1 MNWDDI
7 RHLEAIDRLGSVAAA
22 ARELGISVS
31 TTYRRVAALEESVAE
46 LCLVRGAE
54 PVTLTERGRALAA
67 VGRSMRLGIAEVAG
81 AARAKETQMSGEV
94 SLTTVEGFL
103 PYLLDPIAEL
113 TARDPGLRVA
123 LHLGESGPSVRDREV
138 DVAIGVMRRP
148 PPGCWGRRVLRIR
161 YGVFGTKEACARA
174 PAPRWVV
181 TGPSLR
187 HTPEAEWE
195 RKHAIDVAA
204 TASRTAMIA
213 LLVRGVGIGLVP
225 RITAKTHPE
234 LIEVKAHRA
243 STAHL
248 ERVAWVLTH
257 PDSKKSPRIVALMQA
272 LTAALSAVGR

>member
-31 TTYRRVAALEESVAE
+31 TTYRRVAALEHSVAE
-46 LCLVRGAE
+46 LCLVRGAD
-54 PVTLTERGRALAA
+54 PVALTERGRALAA
-67 VGRSMRLGIAEVAG
+67 VGRAMRLGIADVAG
-81 AARAKETQMSGEV
+81 AARAKETEMSGEV

-103 PYLLDPIAEL
+103 PYLVDPIAEL
-113 TARDPGLRVA
+113 TARYPGLRVA

-148 PPGCWGRRVLRIR
+148 PPGCWGRKVLRIR

-195 RKHAIDVAA
+195 RKHATDVAA

-213 LLVRGVGIGLVP
+213 LVVRGTGIGLVP

-234 LIEVKAHRA
+234 LVEVKAHRA
-243 STAHL
+243 SAAHL

-257 PDSKKSPRIVALMQA
+257 PDSRKSPRIVALMQA
-272 LTAALSAVGR
+272 LTTALSAVGR